1 MIFTRARDAQAVVIT
16 KDRDFLELLERH
28 GPPPQVVW
36 LTCGNTSNAYL
47 RALPSNVWPRVA
59 DPLAAGEP
67 LIEVGGFA
75 T

>member
-36 LTCGNTSNAYL
+36 RTCGNTSNASL
-47 RALPSNVWPRVA
+47 RALLGNVWPRIA
-59 DPLAAGEP
+59 DLLAAGEP